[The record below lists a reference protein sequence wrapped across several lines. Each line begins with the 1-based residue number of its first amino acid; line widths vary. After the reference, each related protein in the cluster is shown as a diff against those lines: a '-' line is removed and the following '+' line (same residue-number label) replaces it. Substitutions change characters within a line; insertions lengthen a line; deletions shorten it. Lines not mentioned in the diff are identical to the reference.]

1 MCAPIISCVDTPPVL
16 ELSEHVLDLVAR
28 AVECRVEGRRVFS
41 VGSWRNTGGNPALD
55 QRLTEPVRIIALVC
69 QQACG
74 SGKRIDH
81 ERRPL
86 VVTHLAFAEQQ
97 NDRAPFTVAHG
108 MKLGVQASFGAP
120 DISGNSPFFWRLAAV
135 RCALRCVASIITWSG
150 SPALPTSSAKIR
162 LNTPRRLQRMNRL

>member
-41 VGSWRNTGGNPALD
+41 VGSWRNTGGNPVLD

-108 MKLGVQASFGAP
+108 MKLGVQAAFRAP
-120 DISGNSPFFWRLAAV
+120 DTSGNSPLFSRLAAV
-135 RCALRCVASIITWSG
+135 RCALRWVASIINRCG
-150 SPALPTSSAKIR
+150 RGPLLASSAKIL
-162 LNTPRRLQRMNRL
+162 LNTPSRLQRTKRL